1 MGFVWGRWRLYGLA
15 LLYPLLV
22 LGALTLIAAAAGAAD
37 LTCSGGSEVPS
48 HLFLVT
54 VSAFSRRHLTP

>member
-1 MGFVWGRWRLYGLA
+1 MGFVWGRWRHYGLA

-22 LGALTLIAAAAGAAD
+22 LGALTLIAAAAD

-48 HLFLVT
+48 PLFLVT